1 MHTGN
6 KFEMLARSGYAAR
19 GVVYFVVGAMALLSV
34 AGGSGGSVGSEG
46 ALSALLAQ
54 PFGWILLFIT
64 GLGLVG
70 HSLWRLAQSVLNAD
84 GRDDSLKCYVIRAAL
99 FVSAVTHAFLAL
111 NAFQI
116 ALAGVG
122 GESKGEAGAAAWL
135 MQQPFG
141 RWLVG
146 AAGLAILG
154 AGAAQI
160 FKGFS
165 GGFDK
170 WLAIPSKRMPLIF
183 AICAAGLVAR
193 GVIFLI
199 VGVFFLYAGFMVD
212 SSQAGGLADALAWVR
227 SLPFGP
233 WLYGLAAAGLF
244 AFGGYSVIE
253 ALYRRMDTNAVGA
266 GKRKVAA
273 ALE

>member
-1 MHTGN
+1 MHTDG
-6 KFEMLARSGYAAR
+6 KFELLARSGYAAR
-19 GVVYFVVGAMALLSV
+19 GAVYFIIGAMALVSV
-34 AGGSGGSVGSEG
+34 FGGGGGSVGSEG

-54 PFGWILLFIT
+54 PFGWILLCIV
-64 GLGLVG
+64 GLGLIG
-70 HSLWRLAQSVLNAD
+70 HSLWRLAQSLLNAD
-84 GRDDSLKCYVIRAAL
+84 GHEGDFKCYVIRAAL

-116 ALAGVG
+116 ALAGAG

-141 RWLVG
+141 RYLVG
-146 AAGLAILG
+146 LASLAILG

-160 FKGFS
+160 FKGLS

-183 AICAAGLVAR
+183 AICAVGLVAR

-199 VGVFFLYAGFMVD
+199 VGVFFLYAGFTVD
-212 SSQAGGLADALAWVR
+212 PEQAGGLADAISWVR
-227 SLPFGP
+227 SLPFGA
-233 WLYGLAAAGLF
+233 WLYGLAAVGLF

-253 ALYRRMDTNAVGA
+253 ALYRRMGTESVAK
-266 GKRKVAA
+266 GKRKAVAA
-273 ALE
+273 LK